1 MLQAGLPEEL
11 KDKHLIHQCCPNAQ
25 IIKAILALCISIGFL
40 VVALIGVLLKAS
52 APFVKSLLNKAL
64 SFGGKIDDEQVNYLT
79 NFILENSTGVS
90 VILIV
95 VGLALATLCFVG
107 VFASCYAC
115 EILLKIYAIILVVL
129 LVAQIVA
136 VAVLFSNPTKLT
148 QSIDTAMTELLKHFN
163 KTTEVGKA
171 SSAIWMFT
179 MTFNGTCCGM
189 DGAEDFQNI
198 SSLTDYMGLCFLF
211 VFLLKYIN
219 STINVVLGI
228 GFLVVALIGVL
239 LKASAPFV
247 KSLLNKALSFG
258 GKIDD
263 EQVNYLTNFILEN
276 STGVSVILIVVGLA
290 LATLCFVGVFASCYA
305 CEILLKIYAIIL
317 VVLLVA
323 QIVAVAVLF
332 SNPTKLT
339 QSIDTAMTELLK
351 HFNKTTEVGKASS
364 AIWMFT
370 MTFNG
375 TCCGMDG
382 AEDFQNISS
391 LTDAPAP
398 CCTNSQSVCTITD
411 AKTANVTGCRERIN
425 TFTYD
430 NLKVIMYVAIAAI
443 VLQGFLLIFV
453 GFAICL

>member
-25 IIKAILALCISIGFL
+25 TIKAILALCISIGFL

-95 VGLALATLCFVG
+95 VGLTLAALCVIGA
-107 VFASCYAC
+107 FASCSGC
-115 EILLKIYAIILVVL
+115 EILLKI
-129 LVAQIVA
+129 
-136 VAVLFSNPTKLT
+136 F
-148 QSIDTAMTELLKHFN
+148 
-163 KTTEVGKA
+163 
-171 SSAIWMFT
+171 
-179 MTFNGTCCGM
+179 
-189 DGAEDFQNI
+189 
-198 SSLTDYMGLCFLF
+198 
-211 VFLLKYIN
+211 
-219 STINVVLGI
+219 
-228 GFLVVALIGVL
+228 
-239 LKASAPFV
+239 
-247 KSLLNKALSFG
+247 
-258 GKIDD
+258 
-263 EQVNYLTNFILEN
+263 
-276 STGVSVILIVVGLA
+276 
-290 LATLCFVGVFASCYA
+290 
-305 CEILLKIYAIIL
+305 
-317 VVLLVA
+317 
-323 QIVAVAVLF
+323 
-332 SNPTKLT
+332 T

-430 NLKVIMYVAIAAI
+430 NLKI
-443 VLQGFLLIFV
+443 GFLVVALIGVLLKASAPFV
-453 GFAICL
+453 KSLLTKALSFGGKIEDEQVNYLTNFLLDNSTGVSVILIVVGLALAVLCFIGAFASCCACGLLLKIYAIILVVLLVAQIVAVAVLFSNPTKVVTPADWIIKKNMLSSLYS

>member
-1 MLQAGLPEEL
+1 MEHE
-11 KDKHLIHQCCPNAQ
+11 
-25 IIKAILALCISIGFL
+25 
-40 VVALIGVLLKAS
+40 VT
-52 APFVKSLLNKAL
+52 
-64 SFGGKIDDEQVNYLT
+64 SF
-79 NFILENSTGVS
+79 
-90 VILIV
+90 
-95 VGLALATLCFVG
+95 
-107 VFASCYAC
+107 
-115 EILLKIYAIILVVL
+115 L
-129 LVAQIVA
+129 LVA
-136 VAVLFSNPTKLT
+136 
-148 QSIDTAMTELLKHFN
+148 LL
-163 KTTEVGKA
+163 
-171 SSAIWMFT
+171 
-179 MTFNGTCCGM
+179 
-189 DGAEDFQNI
+189 
-198 SSLTDYMGLCFLF
+198 L
-211 VFLLKYIN
+211 YIN
-219 STINVVLGI
+219 SAVNLVLGI

-290 LATLCFVGVFASCYA
+290 LAALCFVGAFASFCVR
-305 CEILLKIYAIIL
+305 EILLKIYAIIL

-351 HFNKTTEVGKASS
+351 HFNKTTEHGKASS

-375 TCCGMDG
+375 TCCGMYG
-382 AEDFQNISS
+382 AEDFQNISM
-391 LTDAPAP
+391 LKDAPAP
-398 CCTNSQSVCTITD
+398 CCTNAQSVCTITE

-430 NLKVIMYVAIAAI
+430 NLKVIMHVAIAEI
-443 VLQGFLLIFV
+443 VIQGVLLIFV
-453 GFAICL
+453 GRAIAYISHD